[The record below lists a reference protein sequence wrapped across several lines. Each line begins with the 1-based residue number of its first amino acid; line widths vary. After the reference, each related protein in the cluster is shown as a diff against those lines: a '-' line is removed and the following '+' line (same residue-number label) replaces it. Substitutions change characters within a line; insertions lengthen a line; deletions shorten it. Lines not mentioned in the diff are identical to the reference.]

1 MTKRILSM
9 KEYLIDDWPRVLRVS
24 YSSWFQLA
32 GIALLIAPEALFY
45 FAGVDL
51 NPRVL
56 WLGALAL
63 LISGWAG
70 RFIKQENAGALFRR
84 LLIVALLVA
93 FGMWA
98 GPSLAMGQVGDDR
111 PALSVPDAGS
121 EWPTVRPIMLPL
133 VVKWEGKHPCPD
145 APELHCS
152 YFDRIASPPLWT
164 VCYGHTATAREGQ
177 RFTEAQCLAQLGRDI
192 RQYWQGWRDAVT
204 VTVPAGAQAAFGSLT
219 YNIGIGAARGST
231 ATRRLNAGNPAGA
244 CEAMGWWNK
253 AGGRTVRGLV
263 NRRSEEVALCRSAH
277 GLA

>member
-1 MTKRILSM
+1 M

-56 WLGALAL
+56 WLGAMAL

-70 RFIKQENAGALFRR
+70 RFIKQEAAGALSRR
-84 LLIVALLVA
+84 LVVAILLVG
-93 FGMWA
+93 FGMFA
-98 GPSLAMGQVGDDR
+98 GPALAMSEVQDDPPDERPSLAILEAREKD
-111 PALSVPDAGS
+111 
-121 EWPTVRPIMLPL
+121 EWSTARPIMLPL

-164 VCYGHTATAREGQ
+164 NCYGHTATAREGQ